1 MPNLVINVF
10 AKIEEA
16 GQNINKFSLYNLKQF
31 QQVLNHGKNKNCH
44 THFKVIHSRVFL
56 RWMITFGSTEKSTK
70 TDKIGQYLQ

>member
-31 QQVLNHGKNKNCH
+31 QQVLKHGKNKIA
-44 THFKVIHSRVFL
+44 TRTLKLYTAEFFL
-56 RWMITFGSTEKSTK
+56 DEWSPLALQKSPQRLTK
-70 TDKIGQYLQ
+70 

>member
-16 GQNINKFSLYNLKQF
+16 GQNVNKFSLYNIKQS
-31 QQVLNHGKNKNCH
+31 QQVLNHGKNKNFH
-44 THFKVIHSRVFL
+44 THFKVIPSR
-56 RWMITFGSTEKSTK
+56 MIAFSSTEKSTK

>member
-31 QQVLNHGKNKNCH
+31 QQVLNHGKNKIATRTLKLYTAEFFLLMNDRLWLCR
-44 THFKVIHSRVFL
+44 KVH
-56 RWMITFGSTEKSTK
+56 K
-70 TDKIGQYLQ
+70 D

>member
-31 QQVLNHGKNKNCH
+31 QQVLNHGKNKIA
-44 THFKVIHSRVFL
+44 TSTLKLYTAEFFL
-56 RWMITFGSTEKSTK
+56 DEWSPLALQKSPPRLTK
-70 TDKIGQYLQ
+70 

>member
-16 GQNINKFSLYNLKQF
+16 GQNINKFSLYNLKHF

-56 RWMITFGSTEKSTK
+56 R
-70 TDKIGQYLQ
+70 